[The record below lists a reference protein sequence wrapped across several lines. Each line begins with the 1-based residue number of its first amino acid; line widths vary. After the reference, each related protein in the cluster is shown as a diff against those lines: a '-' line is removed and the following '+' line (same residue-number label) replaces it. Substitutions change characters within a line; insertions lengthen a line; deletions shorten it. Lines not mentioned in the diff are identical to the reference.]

1 MATTVPLDAQPPR
14 GWVPGYALFLLF
26 MSNVLNYADRA
37 LLGIV
42 VDPVKADLRLTDT
55 QMSIVSGTAFV
66 IFNLLVGLF
75 IARWVDRGNRKLIL
89 LLGVAIWSAA
99 TALTAWAEG
108 FASLAATRVLVGVGE
123 ATAFPVAISM
133 IADLF
138 TPARRPRSV
147 GIYQSS
153 VFVGVV
159 LGSILAGVLAAA
171 YGWRAMFVICGLS
184 GFVVV
189 VLILLTMREPAR
201 GLHDTAQSAQL
212 PETNLSARLAHLFGI
227 PGFGF
232 MALGLG
238 IGAIPGGVLPA
249 WAPTFLL
256 RSHGVAL
263 ANVGALIGPT
273 VGLGGVTGTIAAGML
288 ASHLA
293 RKRGGEIHGLLVP
306 VIAMPM
312 AMPFYAIFCFS
323 PSLTV
328 TMIAATIMNF
338 LLASAAG
345 TCIAAAVGVS
355 PPSMRALSS
364 TIMLAAGGVIG
375 GALGPLIVGA
385 ASDALLPRLGAESLR
400 YALSGLI
407 VTPLL
412 AAGVLWLSYRQAK
425 ASSGS
430 AVSFASR
437 GSDGVSEPLPLEREV
452 PR

>member
-1 MATTVPLDAQPPR
+1 VSQALSNNDYAQPSR
-14 GWVPGYALFLLF
+14 GWVPAYTLFLLF
-26 MSNVLNYADRA
+26 MSNVLNYADRS

-55 QMSIVSGTAFV
+55 EMSIVSGTAFV
-66 IFNLLVGLF
+66 IFNLAVGIF

-108 FASLAATRVLVGVGE
+108 FASLTVTRILVGVGE

-138 TPARRPRSV
+138 APARRPRSV
-147 GIYQSS
+147 GVYQSS

-171 YGWRAMFVICGLS
+171 YGWRAMFLICGLS
-184 GFVVV
+184 GFV
-189 VLILLTMREPAR
+189 LGLAILLTMREPAR
-201 GLHDTAQSAQL
+201 GLHDGRSSPL
-212 PETNLSARLAHLFGI
+212 PGAKLSDGLAHLFRI

-232 MALGLG
+232 MVLGMG
-238 IGAIPGGVLPA
+238 VGAIPGAVLPA

-273 VGLGGVTGTIAAGML
+273 VGLGGITGTIAAGML
-288 ASHLA
+288 ASRMA
-293 RKRGGEIHGLLVP
+293 RRRGGEVHGLLVP
-306 VIAMPM
+306 VIAMPL

-338 LLASAAG
+338 LLSSAVAP
-345 TCIAAAVGVS
+345 CIAAAIGIT
-355 PPSMRALSS
+355 PPSIRALSS
-364 TIMLAAGGVIG
+364 TIMLTAGGVIG

-385 ASDALLPRLGAESLR
+385 ASDALMPRLGAESLR
-400 YALSGLI
+400 YALSALVI
-407 VTPLL
+407 TPMF
-412 AAGVLWLSYRQAK
+412 AAGALWLAYRRAL
-425 ASSGS
+425 ASEGAEVLSVSG
-430 AVSFASR
+430 A
-437 GSDGVSEPLPLEREV
+437 SDGASDAMPHV